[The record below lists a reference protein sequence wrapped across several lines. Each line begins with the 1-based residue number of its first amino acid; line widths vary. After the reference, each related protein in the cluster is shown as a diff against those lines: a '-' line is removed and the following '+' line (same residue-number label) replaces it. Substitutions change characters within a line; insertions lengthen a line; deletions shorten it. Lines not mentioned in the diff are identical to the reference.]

1 VLRYDAPFNYA
12 AINNLAVQKASG
24 DIVGLLNNDLE
35 VITPHW
41 LDEMVSYAVQ
51 PEIGAVGA
59 MLYYPNDTIQHAGVV
74 LGIGFPPP
82 GVAAHAYKHCARGY
96 RGQSSR
102 ALLCQNISAVTAA
115 CMVVRRQVFEE
126 VGGLDEK
133 NLPIAFND
141 IDFCLRVAEKGY
153 RNLWTPHAE
162 FYHHESASRGYENT
176 VEKRGRFEIES
187 RYMKQRWQELLVNDP
202 AYNLNLALGREPF
215 MLSFPPR
222 ITKPWLEMP
231 AGSPF
236 APRSRGSAAEPVTMV
251 REFDNE

>member
-1 VLRYDAPFNYA
+1 
-12 AINNLAVQKASG
+12 
-24 DIVGLLNNDLE
+24 
-35 VITPHW
+35 
-41 LDEMVSYAVQ
+41 
-51 PEIGAVGA
+51 
-59 MLYYPNDTIQHAGVV
+59 
-74 LGIGFPPP
+74 
-82 GVAAHAYKHCARGY
+82 
-96 RGQSSR
+96 
-102 ALLCQNISAVTAA
+102 
-115 CMVVRRQVFEE
+115 MVVRRQVFEE